1 MDLGT
6 IGSILSFALKLEK
19 EIDDFYNR
27 HISSIRNTSLKHA
40 LEEIQKAQ
48 RKRERV
54 LSRFRRENVT
64 EMILESIHG
73 FSSHEYELGI
83 ASENHQDD
91 SSLQA
96 SAIRIEEN
104 LQLFFLN
111 ASEKTSFLPEVSD
124 QLKRF
129 SDGAGKNVML
139 LKSVRFSST

>member
-6 IGSILSFALKLEK
+6 TGSILSFALKLEK
-19 EIDDFYNR
+19 EVNAFYNH
-27 HISSIRNTSLKHA
+27 HISSIRNTSLKQA
-40 LEEIQKAQ
+40 FEEIQKAQ

-64 EMILESIHG
+64 EMILEPIHG
-73 FSSHEYELGI
+73 FSSDEYDLGI
-83 ASENHQDD
+83 ASEDHQDD

-111 ASEKTSFLPEVSD
+111 ASEKTRFLPEVSD

-129 SDGAGKNVML
+129 SDGAGNHIML
-139 LKSVRFSST
+139 LKSVKFSSS